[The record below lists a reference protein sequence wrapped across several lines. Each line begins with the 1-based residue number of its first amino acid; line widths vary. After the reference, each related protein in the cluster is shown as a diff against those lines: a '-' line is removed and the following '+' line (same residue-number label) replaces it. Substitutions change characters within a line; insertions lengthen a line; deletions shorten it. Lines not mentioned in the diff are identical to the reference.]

1 MAARMFQLMKYSNKD
16 FLRVIIIVVGC
27 CDLVDSPWVFE
38 STLGK
43 SLVQSPFSLSGQ
55 ASIFL

>member
-27 CDLVDSPWVFE
+27 DLVDSPWVFE
-38 STLGK
+38 STLGE
-43 SLVQSPFSLSGQ
+43 SLVPSPFALSGQ